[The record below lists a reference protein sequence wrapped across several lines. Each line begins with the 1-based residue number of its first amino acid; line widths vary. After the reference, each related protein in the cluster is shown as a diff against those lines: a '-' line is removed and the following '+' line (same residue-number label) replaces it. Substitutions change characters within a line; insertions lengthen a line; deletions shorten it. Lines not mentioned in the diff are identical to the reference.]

1 MVKLHLPDLAEQWAQ
16 FHPRQ
21 LCEASTAGW
30 SYTGLPVHLEQLQLN
45 HPHNMLHLTNTVP
58 LALAGLKQII
68 AYLHIQLIIGVPDID
83 LPGEVSL
90 KDVLKIFT
98 DSKRILQE
106 FSKHQAY
113 CLWIIFKLTDS
124 IVSLDF
130 EELRVG
136 TDKFEAMKEL
146 LGILEKY
153 RNKLRLNDPLDLDPN
168 VAGELTGEIIIR
180 WKMCINTAENLFTWK
195 NPTKTRE

>member
-1 MVKLHLPDLAEQWAQ
+1 M
-16 FHPRQ
+16 
-21 LCEASTAGW
+21 
-30 SYTGLPVHLEQLQLN
+30 
-45 HPHNMLHLTNTVP
+45 
-58 LALAGLKQII
+58 
-68 AYLHIQLIIGVPDID
+68 
-83 LPGEVSL
+83 
-90 KDVLKIFT
+90 
-98 DSKRILQE
+98 
-106 FSKHQAY
+106 
-113 CLWIIFKLTDS
+113 WIIFKLTDS

-180 WKMCINTAENLFTWK
+180 Y
-195 NPTKTRE
+195 

>member
-1 MVKLHLPDLAEQWAQ
+1 M
-16 FHPRQ
+16 
-21 LCEASTAGW
+21 
-30 SYTGLPVHLEQLQLN
+30 
-45 HPHNMLHLTNTVP
+45 
-58 LALAGLKQII
+58 
-68 AYLHIQLIIGVPDID
+68 
-83 LPGEVSL
+83 

-98 DSKRILQE
+98 DSKKILQE

-153 RNKLRLNDPLDLDPN
+153 RNKLRLNDPLDLEP
-168 VAGELTGEIIIR
+168 
-180 WKMCINTAENLFTWK
+180 
-195 NPTKTRE
+195 